1 MRKSKNNEGKLFTEL
16 VGIMDR
22 LRGEDGCPWDK
33 RQDHKSLIK
42 YLFEESE
49 EVRQAVKNKDWQNLA
64 EELGDVLL
72 QVVFHSRIAEDNG
85 YFDVTDVLKSIN
97 SKLIRRHPHV
107 FGKVKVKDHNDVIT
121 LWEDIKRREKK
132 IETLTKVIFSSTTDC
147 SSSPS
152 LLP

>member
-1 MRKSKNNEGKLFTEL
+1 MRKSKSTEGKLFTEL

-42 YLFEESE
+42 YLFEESA
-49 EVRQAVKNKDWQNLA
+49 EVRQAVKNKDWENLA

-85 YFDVTDVLKSIN
+85 RFDITDVLKSIN

-107 FGKVKVKDHNDVIT
+107 FGKIKVKDHNEVIT
-121 LWEDIKRREKK
+121 LWKDIKRREKQ
-132 IETLTKVIFSSTTDC
+132 
-147 SSSPS
+147 SPR
-152 LLP
+152 